1 MKKRNNK
8 ILFFIGFLLII
19 ISLIFLLLYYLLGY
33 YENKKLDKLAEIYI
47 ETNFNNDYS
56 SIIKKKNKTK
66 INYIGVLEIPEI
78 NFKRGFLNINDPL
91 NTIKKN
97 IQVLENSEFPDKEN
111 SVLIIASHSG
121 RGKNAY
127 FKDLDKLSLNNDIY
141 IYYNNVKYIY
151 KITDIYET
159 NKNGNLTL
167 NKSPKKQT
175 LVLTTCS
182 EVNKDKQLVITSE
195 LKDTNIKNIWVKLVF
210 IV

>member
-195 LKDTNIKNIWVKLVF
+195 LKDTNIKNI
-210 IV
+210 

>member
-111 SVLIIASHSG
+111 SMLIIASHSG

-195 LKDTNIKNIWVKLVF
+195 LKDTNIKNI
-210 IV
+210 

>member
-19 ISLIFLLLYYLLGY
+19 ISLIFLLIYYLLGY

-195 LKDTNIKNIWVKLVF
+195 LKDTNIKNI
-210 IV
+210 